1 MNKRQK
7 LLEALE
13 RIDDLVLENEKNATD
28 KQYSKD
34 YNLLLDFIEE

>member
-1 MNKRQK
+1 MNKKQK

-13 RIDDLVLENEKNATD
+13 RIDDLVLENEKNSTS